1 MCAFRLMVKCN
12 FQCIKGL
19 KCFIFCHVN
28 YLKICLYFFCIID
41 TGYQAELVCNFVSSP
56 GPQRVLLDCCLH
68 FLIHSLKNPNDT
80 WTKDKIVTHVKRMIS
95 KLVEDNEKDRLEYF
109 CQNLYQ
115 DKSLSNTLLNCG
127 EDFYSLI
134 FSMEE
139 KYNAR
144 NIMLSEGSVCVTF
157 CFDYSL
163 YLENYLK
170 KLESKNGQL
179 IKDLTR
185 IILYKPLFKIFSI
198 SQQQIYWTSSTVK
211 IYKGV

>member
-1 MCAFRLMVKCN
+1 M
-12 FQCIKGL
+12 
-19 KCFIFCHVN
+19 
-28 YLKICLYFFCIID
+28 
-41 TGYQAELVCNFVSSP
+41 
-56 GPQRVLLDCCLH
+56 LLDCCLH

-115 DKSLSNTLLNCG
+115 DESLSNTLLNCG

-144 NIMLSEGSVCVTF
+144 NIMLSEGSVCITF
-157 CFDYSL
+157 CFDYYL
-163 YLENYLK
+163 HLENYLK
-170 KLESKNGQL
+170 KLKRKNAQL

-185 IILYKPLFKIFSI
+185 IILNKPLLEIFSI
-198 SQQQIYWTSSTVK
+198 NQQQICWTSSTVK
-211 IYKGV
+211 VYKGVCFLALIFVSIVSQSSINYLLFPIGTKVLEKIFTYPIEGSFEDCAIPEPKGKY